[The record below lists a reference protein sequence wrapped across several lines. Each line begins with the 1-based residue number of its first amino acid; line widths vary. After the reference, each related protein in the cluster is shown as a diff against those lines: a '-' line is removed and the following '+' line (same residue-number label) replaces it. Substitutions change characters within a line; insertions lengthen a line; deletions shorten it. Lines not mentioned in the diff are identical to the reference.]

1 MSMELWKHQAYALEH
16 YKDRPYFG
24 LLFDMGL
31 G

>member
-1 MSMELWKHQAYALEH
+1 MKLWKHQAYALEH
-16 YKDRPYFG
+16 YKNREYFG

>member
-1 MSMELWKHQAYALEH
+1 MKNKLWKHQAYALEH
-16 YKDRPYFG
+16 YKNRPFFG

>member
-1 MSMELWKHQAYALEH
+1 MKELWKHQKYAIEK
-16 YKDRPYFG
+16 YKDSPYFG